1 MLLGSPA
8 RLLSRARTMGRAEAV
23 EEADLRSREAP
34 EPKET
39 ESSEKKNPNVVV
51 INTNIE
57 KTKDKIK
64 KIETIKR
71 KKIGK
76 NQKPSELLKYYDYLS
91 YEYPKLV
98 AKNLESEDGDL
109 VSSIKNAFEDKP
121 EDTNKI
127 EVKTSSFVDV
137 GLADKLRRELIDTE
151 TKLDVDRR
159 LRDEMARVVKAE
171 EEARKRREE
180 EVRKKRDEVR
190 KVREVKK
197 TETKKA
203 EELSKAREITGKL
216 APPRTEKVDVPIDEE
231 LFSSFSAAET
241 LPAETAYVRKRRTVE
256 ELVADAK
263 EEKSKIERAIKS
275 IETQIS
281 KDKSAGKSTK
291 KLDKSLEV
299 KQKKLS
305 EIRDKIVKIKSR
317 EVRTLTI

>member
-1 MLLGSPA
+1 MFLGSSE
-8 RLLSRARTMGRAEAV
+8 RLLSRARAVGR
-23 EEADLRSREAP
+23 EEALEEAEAP

-39 ESSEKKNPNVVV
+39 EKKNPNVVV

-151 TKLDVDRR
+151 TKLDVDRS
-159 LRDEMARVVKAE
+159 LREEIARVVKAE

-180 EVRKKRDEVR
+180 EVMKKREEVR
-190 KVREVKK
+190 KVREAKK
-197 TETKKA
+197 AEIKKA
-203 EELSKAREITGKL
+203 EELSKAKEITKKL

-231 LFSSFSAAET
+231 LFSSYSAAET
-241 LPAETAYVRKRRTVE
+241 LPAETSYTRKRRTVD

-275 IETQIS
+275 IEAQIS
-281 KDKSAGKSTK
+281 KDKSAGKSTT

-299 KQKKLS
+299 KRKKLS
-305 EIRDKIVKIKSR
+305 EVRDKISKLKSR

>member
-8 RLLSRARTMGRAEAV
+8 RLLSRARGIGREEAV
-23 EEADLRSREAP
+23 EEAP

-39 ESSEKKNPNVVV
+39 ESPEKKNPNVVV

-71 KKIGK
+71 KRIGK

-98 AKNLESEDGDL
+98 AKNLEGEDGDL

-137 GLADKLRRELIDTE
+137 GLSDKLRRELIDTE
-151 TKLDVDRR
+151 TKLDVDRS
-159 LRDEMARVVKAE
+159 LREEMARVVKAE

-180 EVRKKRDEVR
+180 IRRGRELRLEAKKA
-190 KVREVKK
+190 
-197 TETKKA
+197 ETKKA
-203 EELSKAREITGKL
+203 EEL
-216 APPRTEKVDVPIDEE
+216 
-231 LFSSFSAAET
+231 
-241 LPAETAYVRKRRTVE
+241 
-256 ELVADAK
+256 
-263 EEKSKIERAIKS
+263 
-275 IETQIS
+275 
-281 KDKSAGKSTK
+281 
-291 KLDKSLEV
+291 
-299 KQKKLS
+299 
-305 EIRDKIVKIKSR
+305 
-317 EVRTLTI
+317 

>member
-1 MLLGSPA
+1 MFLGSPA
-8 RLLSRARTMGRAEAV
+8 RLLSRATRMLREEAV
-23 EEADLRSREAP
+23 EEADLRSREAEAS

-39 ESSEKKNPNVVV
+39 EKKNPNVVV

-121 EDTNKI
+121 EDTSKI

-137 GLADKLRRELIDTE
+137 GLADRLRRELIDTE

-159 LRDEMARVVKAE
+159 LREEMARVVKAE

-180 EVRKKRDEVR
+180 EVRKA
-190 KVREVKK
+190 REAKK
-197 TETKKA
+197 AETKKAETRKA
-203 EELSKAREITGKL
+203 EELSKAKEITKKL
-216 APPRTEKVDVPIDEE
+216 APPRTEKVDAPIDEE

-281 KDKSAGKSTK
+281 KDKSAGKSTT

-299 KQKKLS
+299 KRKKLS
-305 EIRDKIVKIKSR
+305 EVRDKIAKIRSR
-317 EVRTLTI
+317 EAKSLTL

>member
-1 MLLGSPA
+1 MFLGSPA
-8 RLLSRARTMGRAEAV
+8 RLLSRATRMLREEAV
-23 EEADLRSREAP
+23 EEADLRSREAEAP

-39 ESSEKKNPNVVV
+39 EKKNPNVVV

-137 GLADKLRRELIDTE
+137 GLADRLRRELIDTE
-151 TKLDVDRR
+151 TKLDVDRS
-159 LRDEMARVVKAE
+159 LREEMARVVKAE

-180 EVRKKRDEVR
+180 IRM
-190 KVREVKK
+190 VREAKK
-197 TETKKA
+197 AETKKA
-203 EELSKAREITGKL
+203 ETRKAEEISKAKEITKKL
-216 APPRTEKVDVPIDEE
+216 APSRTEKVDAPIDEE

-305 EIRDKIVKIKSR
+305 EVRDKIAKIRSR
-317 EVRTLTI
+317 EAKTLTL